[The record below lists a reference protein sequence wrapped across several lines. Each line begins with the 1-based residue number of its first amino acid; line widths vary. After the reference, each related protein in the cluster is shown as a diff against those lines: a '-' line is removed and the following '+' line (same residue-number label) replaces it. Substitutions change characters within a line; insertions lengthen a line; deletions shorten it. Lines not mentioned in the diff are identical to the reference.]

1 MAGTSDRESALA
13 GRPAVAG
20 WLDRRLH
27 LADLVE
33 LAKKKE
39 VPQHRHQIWYY
50 FGGISLYL
58 FLVQVVSGILL
69 LVYYSPAEEGAHAS
83 VLDIISKVDFG
94 WLVRSVHIWAA
105 HLMVLAVFIHLFSVF
120 FMKAYR
126 RPRELTWL
134 TGMVLLLL
142 VLGFGFSGYL
152 LPWDELAYF
161 ATQVGLGI
169 TESVPLLGNLLAD
182 LLRGGPNVNGLT
194 LQRFFALHVVVFP
207 LLFLGVLAVH
217 LFLIQLHGN
226 TAPPGYYRLP
236 PTERRT
242 VPFFPN
248 FFYNDLLVWLICL
261 NLLSFLAA
269 LYPWEVGPQADTL
282 APAPAGIRPEWYFMP
297 LYALLKL
304 MPGQV
309 GPMPGEQVGL
319 VLFTVGGLLLAL
331 MPFWDRDTETGHRG
345 RLATYYGFFVLVAT
359 IALTILGYWN

>member
-1 MAGTSDRESALA
+1 MAENNKTAAVRPEPSGTGL
-13 GRPAVAG
+13 GGWPAVAG

-27 LADLVE
+27 LADLVA
-33 LAKKKE
+33 LAKKKQ
-39 VPQHRHQIWYY
+39 VPQHRHQFWYY

-58 FLVQVVSGILL
+58 FLLQVITGILL
-69 LVYYSPAEEGAHAS
+69 LVYYSPSEEGAHAS

-94 WLVRSVHIWAA
+94 WLVRSVHIWSA

-134 TGMVLLLL
+134 SGILLLAL
-142 VLGFGFSGYL
+142 VFGFGFSGYL

-169 TESVPLLGNLLAD
+169 TESLPLMGSVVAD
-182 LLRGGPNVNGLT
+182 LLRGGTQVTGLT
-194 LQRFFALHVVVFP
+194 IQRFFALHVVVLP
-207 LLFLGVLAVH
+207 LLFLAVLGVH

-226 TAPPGYYRLP
+226 AAPPSYYRLP
-236 PTERRT
+236 PERQRT
-242 VPFFPN
+242 IPFFPN

-269 LYPWEVGPQADTL
+269 LYPWELGRQADPL

-297 LYALLKL
+297 LFALLKL
-304 MPGQV
+304 VP
-309 GPMPGEQVGL
+309 EQVGL
-319 VLFTVGGLLLAL
+319 ALFTAGGLLLAL
-331 MPFWDRDTETGHRG
+331 VPFWDKETATGRRG
-345 RLATYYGFFVLVAT
+345 RLATYYGLVVLFAT
-359 IALTILGYWN
+359 IALTMLGYLV

>member
-1 MAGTSDRESALA
+1 MAERTEAASGLR
-13 GRPAVAG
+13 G

-27 LADLVE
+27 LGDLIE

-39 VPQHRHQIWYY
+39 VPQHRHSVWYY

-58 FLVQVVSGILL
+58 FLLQVVTGILL
-69 LVYYSPAEEGAHAS
+69 LVYYSPSEEGAHAS

-94 WLVRSVHIWAA
+94 WLVRSVHVWSA
-105 HLMVLAVFIHLFSVF
+105 HLLVLAVFIHLFSVF

-126 RPRELTWL
+126 RPRELTWATGFILL
-134 TGMVLLLL
+134 TL

-169 TESVPLLGNLLAD
+169 TESAPLVGPLVAD
-182 LLRGGPNVNGLT
+182 LLRGGSQVTGLT
-194 LQRFFALHVVVFP
+194 IQRFFALHVVVLP
-207 LLFLGVLAVH
+207 LIFLAVLGAH

-226 TAPPGYYRLP
+226 AAPPGYYRLP
-236 PTERRT
+236 PAQRRT

-269 LYPWEVGPQADTL
+269 LFPWEVGPQADPL

-297 LYALLKL
+297 LFALLKL
-304 MPGQV
+304 MPGQL
-309 GPMPGEQVGL
+309 GPLPGEYLGL
-319 VLFTVGGLLLAL
+319 GLFTAGGLLLAL
-331 MPFWDRDTETGHRG
+331 VPFWDKDTETGQRG
-345 RLATYYGFFVLVAT
+345 RLATYYGLLALLGM
-359 IALTILGYWN
+359 IALTILGYVL